1 MSGSRTFV
9 GFGFGPI
16 QSGLFLFEAARSGAF
31 RRLVVAEIVP
41 ETVEG
46 IRRSGGRYS
55 VNIATACGVETHV
68 VAGVDMLN
76 PTVARDHLALVEAVA
91 EAQEIATALPSVE
104 FFDRGQASVAR
115 VLAEGLAL
123 KARHGGPDCVVYAA
137 ENHNHAAEIL
147 EAKVLGHVEGIDLG
161 RHVRFLNTVIGK
173 MSQVIDTVGDT
184 GAASLVPM
192 APGLRRAILVE
203 AFNRILV
210 SRVTLSG
217 FLRGITVFEE
227 KDDLLP
233 FEEAKLYGHNAA
245 HALLGYLA
253 AAKGLTYMSDAAG
266 DTQLT
271 SFVRSAFLVE
281 SGGAMIAR
289 HRSVDAL
296 FTADGYRAYVDDL
309 MTRMVNPHLRD
320 RVDRVIRD
328 PRRKLGWD
336 DRLIGTMRRAL
347 EAGIEPVRFA
357 RGAAAALAL
366 LQREHSDRSASE
378 LLDDLWVRDGG
389 APAEEARRLAARVVM
404 TGSAPVE
411 HLANLA

>member
-1 MSGSRTFV
+1 MNGTQVFV

-31 RRLVVAEIVP
+31 ARLVVAEIVA
-41 ETVEG
+41 ETVDG
-46 IRRSGGRYS
+46 IRRAGGRYS
-55 VNIATACGVETHV
+55 LNVATRGGVEPHE
-68 VAGVDMLN
+68 VAGVEMLN
-76 PTVARDHLALVEAVA
+76 PAAAPDHRALVEAVA
-91 EAQEIATALPSVE
+91 GAHEIATALPSVD

-123 KARHGGPDCVVYAA
+123 KARQGGPDCVIYAA

-147 EAKVLGHVEGIDLG
+147 EAKVRDQAGGADMG
-161 RHVRFLNTVIGK
+161 RHVRFLNTVVGK
-173 MSQVIDTVGDT
+173 MSQVIDTAADAG
-184 GAASLVPM
+184 GAPLAPM

-203 AFNRILV
+203 AFNRILI
-210 SRVTLSG
+210 SRVTLPG
-217 FLRGITVFEE
+217 FRRGIAVFEE
-227 KDDLLP
+227 KDNLLP
-233 FEEAKLYGHNAA
+233 FEEAKLYGHNAT

-253 AAKGLTYMSDAAG
+253 AAKGLAYMSEAAG
-266 DTQLT
+266 DPELL
-271 SFVRSAFLVE
+271 SFVREAFLVE

-289 HRSVDAL
+289 HRGVDPL
-296 FTADGYRAYVDDL
+296 FTTDGYRAYVDDL
-309 MTRMVNPHLRD
+309 MTRMVNPYLRD

-366 LQREHSDRSASE
+366 LRREQPERTAAE
-378 LLDDLWVRDGG
+378 LLEDLWVRDGG
-389 APAEEARRLAARVVM
+389 APAAEARDLAARLS
-404 TGSAPVE
+404 GI
-411 HLANLA
+411 

>member
-1 MSGSRTFV
+1 MNASRTFV

-31 RRLVVAEIVP
+31 ARLVVAEVVV

-46 IRRSGGRYS
+46 IRRAGGRYS
-55 VNIATACGVETHV
+55 LNVATGRGVEAHE
-68 VAGVDMLN
+68 VAGVEMLN
-76 PTVARDHLALVEAVA
+76 PAAAADHRALVEAVA
-91 EAQEIATALPSVE
+91 GAQEIATALPSVD

-123 KARHGGPDCVVYAA
+123 KARQGGPDCVIYAA

-147 EAKVLGHVEGIDLG
+147 EAKVRAYAPGGDLG
-161 RHVRFLNTVIGK
+161 RHVQFLNTVIGK
-173 MSQVIDTVGDT
+173 MSQVIDTVADA
-184 GAASLVPM
+184 GATPLVPM

-203 AFNRILV
+203 AFNRILIN
-210 SRVTLSG
+210 RIALPG
-217 FLRGITVFEE
+217 FRRGVAVFEE
-227 KDDLLP
+227 KNDLLP

-253 AAKGLTYMSDAAG
+253 AGKGLTYMSEAAG
-266 DTQLT
+266 DAGLM
-271 SFVRSAFLVE
+271 SLVREAFLAE

-289 HRSVDAL
+289 HGGVDAL
-296 FTADGYRAYVDDL
+296 FTAGGYKAYVDDL

-366 LQREHSDRSASE
+366 LRREHPEQTAAE
-378 LLDDLWVRDGG
+378 LLNDLWVREGG
-389 APAEEARRLAARVVM
+389 APATEAQRLAA
-404 TGSAPVE
+404 
-411 HLANLA
+411 LI

>member
-1 MSGSRTFV
+1 MSGPRTFV

-16 QSGLFLFEAARSGAF
+16 QSGLFLFEAVRSGAF
-31 RRLVVAEIVP
+31 ERLVVAEIVA

-46 IRRSGGRYS
+46 IRRAGGRYS
-55 VNIATACGVETHV
+55 LNVATGRGVETHE

-76 PTVARDHLALVEAVA
+76 PAATPDHRALVEAVA
-91 EAQEIATALPSVE
+91 SAQEIATALPSVD

-123 KARHGGPDCVVYAA
+123 KARQGGPDCVVYAA

-147 EAKVLGHVEGIDLG
+147 EAKVRDHAPEATLG
-161 RHVRFLNTVIGK
+161 RHVQFLNTVIGK
-173 MSQVIDTVGDT
+173 MSQVMDTSGEAGGT
-184 GAASLVPM
+184 TLVPM
-192 APGLRRAILVE
+192 APALGRAILVE
-203 AFNRILV
+203 AFNRILI
-210 SRVTLSG
+210 SRVTLPG
-217 FLRGITVFEE
+217 FRRGIAVFEE

-253 AAKGLTYMSDAAG
+253 AAKGLAYMSGAAG
-266 DTQLT
+266 DVELL
-271 SFVRSAFLVE
+271 SFVREAFLVE
-281 SGGAMIAR
+281 SGGAMLAR
-289 HRSVDAL
+289 YRGVDAL
-296 FTADGYRAYVDDL
+296 FTQDGYRAYVDDL

-336 DRLIGTMRRAL
+336 DRLVGTMRRAL

-357 RGAAAALAL
+357 RGAAAALAA
-366 LQREHSDRSASE
+366 LQRERPGRTAVE
-378 LLDDLWVRDGG
+378 LLDDLWIREAG
-389 APAEEARRLAARVVM
+389 APPAQARVLATRVLAA
-404 TGSAPVE
+404 
-411 HLANLA
+411 